1 MLLLVFFTF
10 KISFIKKKNKK
21 KNCPVNLNT
30 STTGLKKRT
39 YLFRV
44 GIGEIDVIFMLS
56 PIRTSHVSNV
66 C

>member
-1 MLLLVFFTF
+1 MFFTF
-10 KISFIKKKNKK
+10 KISFIKKKKIN
-21 KNCPVNLNT
+21 KNCPVNL
-30 STTGLKKRT
+30 STNITGLKKKT

-56 PIRTSHVSNV
+56 PIRTSHVRNV